1 MRTEFV
7 MPVGIDDLAI
17 YVPKLYLDYKDFA
30 EARGID
36 PQKLEYGIGVKRM
49 AMVDTNQDSACM
61 AANACLKLMQ
71 KNNLSPEDIGR
82 LYVATESSIDE
93 SKAMNSFVVGMLE
106 LIYGEGSFEHAGGI
120 ECKFACVSGS
130 YALYD
135 NANWIRAE
143 ENNCKAA
150 IVVVSDIAKYDVGST
165 GEYTQGAGA
174 VAMLIKENPR
184 LLAFDAKV
192 TSTTIKNEYDFYRPC
207 GRETPLVNGTYSNLL
222 YLIQV
227 RKAFDSYKE
236 KAIRTGLIRINDGES
251 ITDHIDFFT
260 VHLPY
265 RRMGEKA
272 LAYLLR
278 HEWRTLPRWE
288 LVIKEIGFGEPVP
301 RDPRG
306 TIESVLLDT
315 VFMKADE
322 RFRKSFMQT
331 SFYNEVY
338 EKKLS
343 SSLEA
348 SGIIGNLYTASMYM
362 GLRSLLEFEYKK
374 NHDIEGKRVGFGS
387 YGSGS
392 SAMVFSGVVQ
402 EEYKEIVRDMNLEE
416 EIGFR
421 TKLSMDEYQ
430 SLREN
435 ERTLND
441 SYVRAKDEFV
451 LVKIGGTTADKAG
464 FREYCFCD

>member
-1 MRTEFV
+1 

-17 YVPKLYLDYKDFA
+17 YIPKLYIDYRDFA

-36 PQKLEYGIGVKRM
+36 PRKLEYGIGVKKM
-49 AMVDTNQDSACM
+49 ALVDTNQDPACM

-71 KNNLSPEDIGR
+71 KNHLHPEDIGR
-82 LYVATESSIDE
+82 MYVATESGLDE
-93 SKAMNSFVVGMLE
+93 SKAMNSFVIGMLE
-106 LIYGEGSFEHAGGI
+106 QVYGESSFEHAGGI

-135 NANWIRAE
+135 NTNWIRAD
-143 ENNCKAA
+143 ENNGKAA
-150 IVVVSDIAKYDVGST
+150 IVIVSDIAKYDIGSA

-184 LLAFDAKV
+184 LLAFDQKV
-192 TSTTIKNEYDFYRPC
+192 TSTIIKNEYDFYRPC
-207 GRETPLVNGTYSNLL
+207 GKETPVVNGTYSNLL

-236 KAIRTGLIRINDGES
+236 KAIRTGLIRLKDGES
-251 ITDHIDFFT
+251 ITDHIDLFS

-278 HEWRTLPRWE
+278 HEWRDLPRWNK
-288 LVIKEIGFGEPVP
+288 VVKEVGLQETAPK
-301 RDPRG
+301 DPRG
-306 TIESVLLDT
+306 TIESILADT
-315 VFMKADE
+315 EFMKADE
-322 RFRKSFMQT
+322 RFRRAFMQT
-331 SFYNEVY
+331 SFYNEVF
-338 EKKLS
+338 EKKMA

-348 SGIIGNLYTASMYM
+348 STIIGNLYTASMYM
-362 GLRSLLEFEYKK
+362 GFRSLLEFEYKK
-374 NHDIEGKRVGFGS
+374 GTDLQSKRVGFGS

-392 SAMVFSGVVQ
+392 SAMVFTGVIQ
-402 EEYKEIVRDMNLEE
+402 AEYKEIVEGMNLEE
-416 EIGFR
+416 EIGPR
-421 TKLSMDEYQ
+421 KKISIHEYEI
-430 SLREN
+430 LRGN
-435 ERTLND
+435 ERNFDTSLLPVHN
-441 SYVRAKDEFV
+441 EFV

-464 FREYCFCD
+464 FREYNFTN